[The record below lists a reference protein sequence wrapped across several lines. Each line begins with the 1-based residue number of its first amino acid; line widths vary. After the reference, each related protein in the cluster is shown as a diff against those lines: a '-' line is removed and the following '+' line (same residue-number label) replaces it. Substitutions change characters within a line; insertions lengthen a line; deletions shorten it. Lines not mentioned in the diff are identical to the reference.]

1 MKSFYITI
9 ILTLCTIGIYAIDTD
24 SHDGNIHCAGNTKL
38 LTIVECVLNHS
49 PEFKKSRIEL
59 IAIKGKKIVAAYLFP
74 SNPTISVTNAYR
86 RQTQAEVSVF
96 NPVAERGV
104 NGELQAS
111 QEIYLG
117 GQRGK
122 RMEVADSEYS
132 AQIKKIATMERDT
145 TAIALS
151 AAVFYHN
158 SLEEYKITEFL
169 YQNSL
174 EMAKVVQGRS
184 DKGLA
189 AGIDADIAN
198 AEVSKTSRLLNSAL
212 RKRDGAKG
220 NFTVMMGVSFDLPL
234 SIIDTVPDVQ
244 LNTKS
249 TEGLIVIALKQRTEV
264 DSGVLEVRT
273 AQKRIEL
280 LKREAIP
287 NLTVS
292 AYLQRDGFNEN
303 VVGAR
308 ASVPLR
314 VWRDNSGE
322 IVESEARKEQALT
335 DLEVNQHTIKFEVIR
350 AVANYNSLKEE
361 YKNYPLELMRKVDE
375 NLLSLKKALSTG
387 QINIRDAL
395 VAQNS
400 LVGLKLSYIQTKS
413 DYDLAKIELL
423 RSIGF
428 PLAQYIVK

>member
-1 MKSFYITI
+1 
-9 ILTLCTIGIYAIDTD
+9 
-24 SHDGNIHCAGNTKL
+24 
-38 LTIVECVLNHS
+38 
-49 PEFKKSRIEL
+49 
-59 IAIKGKKIVAAYLFP
+59 
-74 SNPTISVTNAYR
+74 
-86 RQTQAEVSVF
+86 
-96 NPVAERGV
+96 
-104 NGELQAS
+104 
-111 QEIYLG
+111 
-117 GQRGK
+117 
-122 RMEVADSEYS
+122 
-132 AQIKKIATMERDT
+132 
-145 TAIALS
+145 
-151 AAVFYHN
+151 
-158 SLEEYKITEFL
+158 
-169 YQNSL
+169 
-174 EMAKVVQGRS
+174 MAKVVQGRS

-198 AEVSKTSRLLNSAL
+198 AEVSKSSRLLNSAL

-220 NFTVMMGVSFDLPL
+220 NLTVMMGVSFDLPL
-234 SIIDTVPDVQ
+234 SIIDTVPDIQ
-244 LNTKS
+244 LNTKN
-249 TEGLIVIALKQRTEV
+249 TEELIVSALKQRTEV

>member
-1 MKSFYITI
+1 MKSFYLI
-9 ILTLCTIGIYAIDTD
+9 IVALFTIGIYAIDTD
-24 SHDGNIHCAGNTKL
+24 SHAGNSHCAGNTKL
-38 LTIVECVLNHS
+38 LTIVECVLDHS
-49 PEFKKSRIEL
+49 PEFKKTRIEL
-59 IAIKGKKIVAAYLFP
+59 IAIKGKKIAAGYLFP
-74 SNPTISVTNAYR
+74 SNPTISVANAYR
-86 RQTQAEVSVF
+86 KQAQSDVSLF
-96 NPVAERGV
+96 NPVAQSAI

-111 QEIYLG
+111 QEVYMG

-122 RMEVADSEYS
+122 RMEVAESEY
-132 AQIKKIATMERDT
+132 AVQIKKIATMERDT
-145 TAIALS
+145 TAEALS
-151 AAVFYHN
+151 AAVFYRN

-174 EMAKVVQGRS
+174 EMAKVVQARA

-189 AGIDADIAN
+189 AGIDADIAS

-212 RKRDGAKG
+212 RKREGAKG
-220 NFTVMMGVSFDLPL
+220 NLTVMMGVNFDLPL
-234 SIIDTVPDVQ
+234 FIVDTIPDIQ
-244 LNTKS
+244 LNTKN
-249 TEGLIVIALKQRTEV
+249 TEELIFTALKQRTEV
-264 DSGVLEVRT
+264 DSGLLEVRT
-273 AQKRIEL
+273 AGKRIEL

-308 ASVPLR
+308 ASLPLR

-322 IVESEARKEQALT
+322 IVESEARREQAIT
-335 DLEVNQHTIKFEVIR
+335 NLEVNQHTIKFQVIR
-350 AVANYNSLKEE
+350 AVANYNSLREE
-361 YKNYPLELMRKVDE
+361 NKNYPQELMRKVDE

-400 LVGLKLSYIQTKS
+400 LVGLKLSYIQTQS
-413 DYDLAKIELL
+413 DYDLAKVELL

-428 PLAQYIVK
+428 PLIQYIIK